1 MTHILFYREASL
13 EDKMTFSDLL
23 YKLSG
28 DKLGKVVTMLFEKC
42 KDSVTRIN
50 QSEIDIHLDK
60 IDNDSFRCI
69 EAYVK
74 SCLGDNSNNTINQNG
89 NVGAVKRERS
99 NDEQNEQNKKIK
111 IEETNS
117 TS

>member
-1 MTHILFYREASL
+1 MA
-13 EDKMTFSDLL
+13 FSDML
-23 YKLSG
+23 YKLPG
-28 DKLGKVVTMLFEKC
+28 DKLGKVVTMLFEKS

-74 SCLGDNSNNTINQNG
+74 SCVGDNSNNSSNQNG
-89 NVGAVKRERS
+89 NIIAVKRERS
-99 NDEQNEQNKKIK
+99 SDEQNEQNKKIK

-117 TS
+117 N